1 MLQEAEIALAAL
13 VYIAARVRQYAS
25 WEEFLDRL
33 FFLAKAVSLLLL
45 YMTDSTAALRWG
57 IVAGRTCQAVCVP
70 RARLPHTPRHPPVRS
85 AFLHGPAT
93 GLRRGFRGGVPRA
106 HGSGSAGVPGTCR
119 GDMAGP
125 LLCRL
130 V

>member
-1 MLQEAEIALAAL
+1 MLGTRFLSLYHITNAILASSYLFIREWYPRSTVRGPSQLMGSMGVTMEAEIALAAL

-57 IVAGRTCQAVCVP
+57 IVAG
-70 RARLPHTPRHPPVRS
+70 LHFFMVRRP
-85 AFLHGPAT
+85 AF
-93 GLRRGFRGGVPRA
+93 
-106 HGSGSAGVPGTCR
+106 
-119 GDMAGP
+119 
-125 LLCRL
+125 
-130 V
+130 